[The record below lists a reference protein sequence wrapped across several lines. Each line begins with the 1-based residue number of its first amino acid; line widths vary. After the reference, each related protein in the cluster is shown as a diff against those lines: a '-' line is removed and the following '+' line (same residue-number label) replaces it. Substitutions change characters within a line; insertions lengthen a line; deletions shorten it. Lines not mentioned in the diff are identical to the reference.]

1 MSEEE
6 LEYAQNAIGELGGD
20 NRAGIVGTLHRIS
33 AIRNRKGKV
42 IGLTCRVGRP
52 HRENM
57 DMVKDL
63 LEYGKSILFLGRQAS
78 MLSCILYNFMLRD

>member
-6 LEYAQNAIGELGGD
+6 LENAQNAIGELGGD

-33 AIRNRKGKV
+33 AIRNKNGKV

-52 HRENM
+52 HRGNM
-57 DMVKDL
+57 EMVQDL

-78 MLSCILYNFMLRD
+78 VLSFILHDFVLY